1 MVRFITLC
9 FILFLSFLF
18 YLMLINPD
26 YVQVYLTT
34 ELHYR
39 LPLIALITISC
50 LAGAMFMFFI
60 FFARD
65 TRRFIQTQKMHRK
78 LRKEERV
85 NNHYSKAINYML
97 SKRVDDAL
105 LQFGHAL
112 KENPDHVPSL
122 LKLGDLY
129 HQRNDLLKAEEFY
142 RRATRLDAENT
153 EAVFKIVHLKRLQ
166 GDVKEALELID
177 KTLTLFPTNAAAFYI
192 KREILEDLAR
202 WDDLVHLQKTS
213 VKMASG
219 AAEQEA
225 EQAILTGYEYEY
237 GRQSIEAGDV
247 EKARKAFK
255 SALKSDQGFIPA
267 HLGYVETMVSEGD
280 TEEAANYLEK
290 AFQETRSIILL
301 IRLEDLLVNL
311 GEPARLIRFYRNAV
325 IAAPDDDMLKLFQA
339 KLYYRLEMH
348 DDALDSLGGID
359 PAVFNPE
366 ASKLK
371 GGIYLKRNEH
381 ELAIREFLKVV
392 DLKDSTQIPYNCT
405 HCGHASPEWSG
416 RCPQCKRW
424 NTYGFEHMRMC
435 KV

>member
-1 MVRFITLC
+1 MVRFITFS
-9 FILFLSFLF
+9 FILFLSVLF

-26 YVQVYLTT
+26 YVNVYYTT
-34 ELHYR
+34 KLFYQ

-50 LAGAMFMFFI
+50 LAGALFMFFI
-60 FFARD
+60 FFAKD
-65 TRRFIQTQKMHRK
+65 TRRFIQTQKLHRK
-78 LRKEERV
+78 LKKEERV
-85 NNHYSKAINYML
+85 NNYYSKAINYML

-105 LQFGHAL
+105 LQFGNAL

-142 RRATRLDAENT
+142 QRATRLDAENT
-153 EAVFKIVHLKRLQ
+153 EAVFKIVRLKRLQ
-166 GDVKEALELID
+166 GGVGEALQLID
-177 KTLTLFPTNAAAFYI
+177 KTLTLFPANAEAFYTR
-192 KREILEDLAR
+192 REILEDLAR
-202 WDDLVHLQKTS
+202 WDDLALMQKTS
-213 VKMASG
+213 IKMASG

-237 GRQSIEAGDV
+237 GRQSIEAGDI

-255 SALKSDQGFIPA
+255 SALKTDRAFIPA
-267 HLGYVETMVSEGD
+267 HLGYVETMVGEGD

-290 AFQETRSIILL
+290 AFQETRSIIILL
-301 IRLEDLLVNL
+301 RLEDLLINL
-311 GEPARLIRFYRNAV
+311 GEPSRLIRFYRNAV
-325 IAAPDDDMLKLFQA
+325 SAAPSDDMLKLFQA
-339 KLYYRLEMH
+339 KLYSRLEMH
-348 DDALDSLGGID
+348 DDALDALVGID
-359 PAVFNPE
+359 PGVFYPE
-366 ASKLK
+366 VSKLK

-381 ELAIREFLKVV
+381 ELAIKEFLKVI
-392 DLKDSTQIPYNCT
+392 DLKDSTHIPYNCT
-405 HCGHASPEWSG
+405 HCGHVSPEWSG